1 MDSTSLSLCR
11 ALCCINDGQR
21 QVFDLVFQ
29 RYILGDELGHYRK
42 VLDKVVE
49 DCNMLTTAMA
59 SVYSFLFPSL
69 NFDVDNDE
77 DELMAALIVALP
89 GQEMK
94 PQQDNFCD
102 AVSAIV
108 LATHYLL
115 AITIITVFRYSDT
128 TKTTIMV

>member
-77 DELMAALIVALP
+77 DELMAALIVAL
-89 GQEMK
+89 
-94 PQQDNFCD
+94 
-102 AVSAIV
+102 
-108 LATHYLL
+108 LAKDCRGDVIRHQRLNWHCHIKSL
-115 AITIITVFRYSDT
+115 KRQGLFR
-128 TKTTIMV
+128 